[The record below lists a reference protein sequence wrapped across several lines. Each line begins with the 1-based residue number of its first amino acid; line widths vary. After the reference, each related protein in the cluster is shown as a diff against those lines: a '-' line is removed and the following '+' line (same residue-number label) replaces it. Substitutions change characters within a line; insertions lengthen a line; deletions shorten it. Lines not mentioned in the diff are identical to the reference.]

1 MNWIA
6 LAASAENY
14 LLAWHENLA
23 LLESACLGEFRAI
36 CRVYSIGD
44 VEYEQLKNRNLD
56 FSIKFSG
63 PRTTELVGSKK
74 PNDLELLSEILQ
86 VRVNLTSE
94 LHQRISHGYKRFATV
109 VPWQQDAYRLKE
121 QQAIAVLD
129 GNTSDIGFVE
139 DYAAEA
145 NLDVEVAARMILTK
159 AKNHSDLIRKLER
172 LRIRHQEAIRL
183 ASTKTEF
190 AQVKARM
197 DEDAFLS
204 MLM

>member
-6 LAASAENY
+6 LATSAENY

-36 CRVYSIGD
+36 CRVYNVSDI
-44 VEYEQLKNRNLD
+44 EHEQLKNRNLD

-74 PNDLELLSEILQ
+74 PDDLKLLSEILQ
-86 VRVNLTSE
+86 TRVSLIGE
-94 LHQRISHGYKRFATV
+94 LHQRIGHGYKRFTSV
-109 VPWQQDAYRLKE
+109 VPWQLDAYRLKE
-121 QQAIAVLD
+121 EQACAALN
-129 GNTSDIGFVE
+129 GNTSNIGFVE

-145 NLDVEVAARMILTK
+145 NLSIEVAARMILTK
-159 AKNHSDLIRKLER
+159 SKNHNDLIRKLER
-172 LRIRHQEAIRL
+172 LRIRHQEAIRS
-183 ASTKTEF
+183 ASTKLEF
-190 AQVKARM
+190 AQVRACM

>member
-36 CRVYSIGD
+36 CRVYSISD
-44 VEYEQLKNRNLD
+44 IEYEQLKNQNLD

-86 VRVNLTSE
+86 TRVSLTNE

-121 QQAIAVLD
+121 QQAIAVLN
-129 GNTSDIGFVE
+129 GITSDIGFVE
-139 DYAAEA
+139 DYAAEV
-145 NLDVEVAARMILTK
+145 NLDIEIAARMILTK
-159 AKNHSDLIRKLER
+159 AKNHNDLIRKLER
-172 LRIRHQEAIRL
+172 LRIRHQEAIRS
-183 ASTKTEF
+183 ASTKIEF
-190 AQVKARM
+190 AQARARM